1 MRFLCRAITSNG
13 GTTLPTVIS
22 DSEILKAFALVE
34 ASPALV
40 LAVSGGPD
48 SMALMHLARRWATL
62 ANRQADTI
70 TVATVDHGLRPESVE
85 EATFVRTHAR
95 ALGFEHVT
103 LVWSGEKPATGLQ
116 AAARRARYALLTAQ
130 ARVNGASLVTAH
142 TRDDQA
148 ETLVMRLA
156 RGSGV
161 DGLAAIAPVSMR
173 DGVRLARPLLDF
185 SKTRLTA
192 CLRARSVP
200 FVRDPS
206 NENTAFE
213 RVRLRIAMRALANAG
228 VSKAALALSAARLGR
243 SRAALDEAAERF
255 LDGFFR
261 VSPLAHG
268 EIDREAFDALPD
280 DIALRVL
287 ARVLPL
293 IGGRADPPR
302 MMRLERL
309 LEGLRT
315 GQSEATLGGSLLIA
329 AAGRLSF
336 YREPG
341 RTKPAPVSLEPRAAV
356 LWDRRFLVSVPNAAA
371 CDGQVRPL
379 GEPGWTAWRRE
390 RKELRL
396 SAEVNRL
403 AALTTPALWREGRLV
418 AAPVLSVEDRLP
430 WVPPVKA
437 TLAAP
442 LARFL
447 TRLPNTT
454 SSALGKDTP
463 IPYL

>member
-1 MRFLCRAITSNG
+1 VPS
-13 GTTLPTVIS
+13 VIN
-22 DSEILKAFALVE
+22 DSEIRKAFALVE

-62 ANRQADTI
+62 ASRQAATI
-70 TVATVDHGLRPESVE
+70 TVATVDHGLRPESAE
-85 EATFVRTHAR
+85 EATFVKTHAR
-95 ALGFEHVT
+95 ALGFDHVT
-103 LVWSGEKPATGLQ
+103 LVWSGEKPSAGLQ

-130 ARVNGASLVTAH
+130 ARVNGASLLTAH

-148 ETLVMRLA
+148 ETLIMRLS

-161 DGLAAIAPVSMR
+161 DGLSAIAAVSGR
-173 DGVRLARPLLDF
+173 DGVRLVRPLLGF

-192 CLRARSVP
+192 YLRARHVP

-213 RVRLRIAMRALANAG
+213 RVRLRLAMKALANAG

-280 DIALRVL
+280 EIALRVL

-293 IGGRADPPR
+293 VGGRAEPPR

-309 LEGLRT
+309 LENLRSRN
-315 GQSEATLGGSLLIA
+315 SEATLGGSLVIA

-341 RTKPAPVSLEPRAAV
+341 RMKPEPLFLEPRVAV
-356 LWDRRFLVSVPNAAA
+356 LWDRRFLVSAPTAAA
-371 CDGQVRPL
+371 CEGQVRPL

-390 RKELRL
+390 RKQLGL
-396 SAEVNRL
+396 SAEANRL
-403 AALTTPALWREGRLV
+403 AALATPALWRVDKLL
-418 AAPVLSVEDRLP
+418 AAPVISGEGHASTVPSVTA
-430 WVPPVKA
+430 K
-437 TLAAP
+437 LAPP

>member
-1 MRFLCRAITSNG
+1 M
-13 GTTLPTVIS
+13 PTVIS

>member
-1 MRFLCRAITSNG
+1 MTG
-13 GTTLPTVIS
+13 GRRDQETTQDKVPTIIS
-22 DSEILKAFALVE
+22 DSEILKAFACVE

-62 ANRQADTI
+62 VNRSPATI
-70 TVATVDHGLRPESVE
+70 TVATVDHGLRPESAE
-85 EATFVRTHAR
+85 ETTFVRAHAR
-95 ALGFEHVT
+95 ALGFAHVT
-103 LVWSGEKPATGLQ
+103 LVWSGEKPSAGLQ
-116 AAARRARYALLTAQ
+116 AEARRARYALLTAQ
-130 ARVNGASLVTAH
+130 ARASGASLLTAH

-148 ETLVMRLA
+148 ETLIMRLA

-161 DGLAAIAPVSMR
+161 DGLAAIAVVSAR
-173 DGVRLARPLLDF
+173 EGVRLARPLLGF

-192 CLRARSVP
+192 YLRAASVP

-213 RVRLRIAMRALANAG
+213 RVRLRIAMKALANAG
-228 VSKAALALSAARLGR
+228 VSKAALALSATRLGR
-243 SRAALDEAAERF
+243 ARAALDEAAERF
-255 LDGFFR
+255 LDGFLR

-287 ARVLPL
+287 SRVFGLL
-293 IGGRADPPR
+293 GGRAEPPR

-309 LEGLRT
+309 LESLRS
-315 GQSEATLGGSLLIA
+315 GQSEATLGGALLIA
-329 AAGRLSF
+329 RAGRLSF

-341 RTKPAPVSLEPRAAV
+341 RMKPEPLFLEPRIPSV
-356 LWDRRFLVSVPNAAA
+356 WDGRFLLSASTAEA
-371 CDGQVRPL
+371 CDGQIRPL
-379 GEPGWTAWRRE
+379 GETGWMLWRRE
-390 RKELRL
+390 CKSSGLF
-396 SAEVNRL
+396 AEANRL
-403 AALTTPALWREGRLV
+403 AALSTPALWRGGKLV
-418 AAPVLSVEDRLP
+418 AALILQRKDHPSFIPSVT
-430 WVPPVKA
+430 A
-437 TLAAP
+437 TLSP
-442 LARFL
+442 SLARFL